1 VYSLYATVTCST
13 PSPSPFPLHAKV
25 SERSTRC
32 LTTEAQRTRI
42 FYLFIFPLQLLPPA
56 MCRGGWIYTAGH

>member
-32 LTTEAQRTRI
+32 LTTEA
-42 FYLFIFPLQLLPPA
+42 LLYTLLNH
-56 MCRGGWIYTAGH
+56 RGSLVHVA